1 MNPSHTH
8 VVFFL
13 SKANNNMN
21 IHSAPPLHH
30 TYLDVTPLNTSK
42 CLETIYSLNVTS
54 YRLPF
59 DRKQSSRLRLGVI
72 GPQVPAIIPDAL
84 DIMPKRVLPPEERN
98 GNPLIM
104 YNVPIINEN
113 TIFMYGVG
121 ATQELIK
128 KVKSLEALVDMHI
141 QKVAMIHAEA
151 AKLEYIL
158 TNVPDKDS
166 ELRVRASLA
175 EADAARIELELKL
188 KNAKEEEAYL
198 QAQRD
203 IEIES
208 IRRNEDLV
216 INRINREDEVSKL
229 RAKEELRVKYEL
241 ASANEKIKRDT
252 AEAISLVQYER
263 DLALQNA
270 NEQAKARTAEAIAR
284 AKAQAERANEDVH
297 IRKLKEEAE
306 QSRKKSIA
314 AINAIAMHI
323 SSGLLSA
330 SQNPKQVLT
339 FVMYIALF
347 MTGIFTAKEF
357 ARMFRLLMESTVGKP
372 KLIRETTRR
381 SLLREWVESAIEAL
395 SFPFH
400 PQINTYKQLS
410 ESFDDV
416 ILEDSLKERIL
427 SIATSASKVREN
439 KAPHRHILLYGPP
452 GTGKTMVARKLAK
465 SIGLDYALMSGG
477 DVGPLGSDAVTQI
490 HNLFRWAKMSRKGV
504 LLFIDEA
511 ECFLSDRKKNCL
523 TENAHNAL
531 NALLYNTGSE
541 RTDFMMVL
549 ATNR

>member
-1 MNPSHTH
+1 
-8 VVFFL
+8 
-13 SKANNNMN
+13 MN
-21 IHSAPPLHH
+21 IQSAPPLHH

-42 CLETIYSLNVTS
+42 CLETIYMLNVSS

-59 DRKQSSRLRLGVI
+59 DRTKSSRLRLGVI
-72 GPQVPAIIPDAL
+72 GPQVPTLIPDAV

-104 YNVPIINEN
+104 YDVPVINEN

-128 KVKSLEALVDMHI
+128 KVKSLEALVEKHME
-141 QKVAMIHAEA
+141 KVAMIHGEA

-158 TNVPDKDS
+158 TQVPDKDAD
-166 ELRVRASLA
+166 LRIRAALA
-175 EADAARIELELKL
+175 EAEASKTDLELKM
-188 KNAKEEEAYL
+188 KKAEEEEVYL
-198 QAQRD
+198 QVQKD

-208 IRRNEDLV
+208 IRRNEELDFK
-216 INRINREDEVSKL
+216 RISREEEISKL
-229 RAKEELRVKYEL
+229 RSKEELRMRYEL
-241 ASANEKIKRDT
+241 ALANEKMKRDT
-252 AEAISLVQYER
+252 TEAISLVQHER
-263 DLALQNA
+263 NLALQNA
-270 NEQAKARTAEAIAR
+270 KEQAKARTAQAIAQ
-284 AKAQAERANEDVH
+284 AKAQAERSNEDVH
-297 IRKLKEEAE
+297 IRKLKEEAI

-314 AINAIAMHI
+314 AINAIATHLG
-323 SSGLLSA
+323 SGLLSA
-330 SQNPKQVLT
+330 SQNPKKVFT
-339 FVMYIALF
+339 FVMYVALL
-347 MTGIFTAKEF
+347 MTGIFSAKEL
-357 ARMFRLLMESTVGKP
+357 ARMFRLLIESTIGKP

-381 SLLREWVESAIEAL
+381 SLLRQGMDSFTATLSIPFYPHIECGAHL
-395 SFPFH
+395 SH
-400 PQINTYKQLS
+400 
-410 ESFDDV
+410 SFDDV
-416 ILEDSLKERIL
+416 ILDESLKDKIL
-427 SIATSASKVREN
+427 SLATSASKVREN

-452 GTGKTMVARKLAK
+452 GTGKTMVARKLA
-465 SIGLDYALMSGG
+465 SCIGLDYALMSGG